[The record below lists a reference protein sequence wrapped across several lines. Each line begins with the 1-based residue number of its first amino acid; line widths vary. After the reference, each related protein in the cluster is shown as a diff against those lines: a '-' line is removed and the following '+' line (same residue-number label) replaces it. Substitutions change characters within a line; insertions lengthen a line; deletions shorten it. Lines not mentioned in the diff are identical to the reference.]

1 MAASSMIDPYKNT
14 WPPIEQ
20 SPGWNNPGID
30 PTTGQPYRQP
40 MQTPS
45 NRPSFYQP
53 QAGQP
58 SYINPSLYTGANNS
72 LGQYAVNNQYKSNV
86 YKPFSNT
93 ASMLSNYF
101 GTGNPNSST
110 NSNPQ
115 GSTNQGLGM
124 LGIGNSG
131 YGQDRSRGREGSVE
145 QDKTDFRN
153 ENLSPIGMKGL
164 AGLVAS
170 MFGGPASFLMGNL
183 KYALNANKRDR
194 NLGSALASSETS
206 GHRGA
211 GGAYS
216 DAGYGGGG
224 GDPIGGNNFGGGDWG
239 GGLAFG
245 GESRGREGYEGG
257 SGANEGNQREN
268 RASGV

>member
-1 MAASSMIDPYKNT
+1 
-14 WPPIEQ
+14 
-20 SPGWNNPGID
+20 
-30 PTTGQPYRQP
+30 
-40 MQTPS
+40 
-45 NRPSFYQP
+45 
-53 QAGQP
+53 
-58 SYINPSLYTGANNS
+58 
-72 LGQYAVNNQYKSNV
+72 
-86 YKPFSNT
+86 
-93 ASMLSNYF
+93 
-101 GTGNPNSST
+101 
-110 NSNPQ
+110 
-115 GSTNQGLGM
+115 
-124 LGIGNSG
+124 
-131 YGQDRSRGREGSVE
+131 
-145 QDKTDFRN
+145 
-153 ENLSPIGMKGL
+153 
-164 AGLVAS
+164 
-170 MFGGPASFLMGNL
+170 
-183 KYALNANKRDR
+183 LNANKRDR